1 LLYRLL
7 GVVLSDRPNLNF
19 DGHVS
24 YVLSI
29 CSQRLYLTEL
39 LRSKGMPGKK
49 LHEIFVALIVS
60 RISYALSACGGFLT
74 GQQINRI
81 NVFFSKVRHFG
92 LCSSTRVCD
101 VSEYLSLNRSRVGY
115 TYNACPTACLAYFH
129 LRRNSVVCVI
139 EDMVTSFPNVSIVL
153 KNSFIPRCL
162 FHFFLQYC

>member
-39 LRSKGMPGKK
+39 LRSKGMPGRK

-81 NVFFSKVRHFG
+81 NVFFRKVRHFG

-115 TYNACPTACLAYFH
+115 TKPVPLLVSH
-129 LRRNSVVCVI
+129 
-139 EDMVTSFPNVSIVL
+139 TST
-153 KNSFIPRCL
+153 
-162 FHFFLQYC
+162 